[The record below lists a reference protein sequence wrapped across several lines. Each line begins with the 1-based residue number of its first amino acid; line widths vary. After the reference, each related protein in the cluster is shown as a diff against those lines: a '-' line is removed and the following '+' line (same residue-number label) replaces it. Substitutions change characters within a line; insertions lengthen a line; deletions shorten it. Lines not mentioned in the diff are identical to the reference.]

1 MPRTYLKDYIVAT
14 PNTIYYVY
22 DDNDLNECNYYT
34 TKLPDNGVDFDVYTR
49 IDTPRQLE
57 YDNEPANRKFYK
69 DNPRDNSE
77 YVNEFTDNTAHM
89 YLYWNDWRGAL
100 YDTYCKTGRLDIDLA
115 LNNVL

>member
-1 MPRTYLKDYIVAT
+1 MPRTYLKDYIVTT
-14 PNTIYYVY
+14 PKTIYFVY
-22 DDNDLNECNYYT
+22 SDTDDTNDYYT
-34 TKLPDNGVDFDVYTR
+34 TVTPDNGVDFDVYTR

-57 YDNEPANRKFYK
+57 YDVEPSNRKFYK

-77 YVNEFTDNTAHM
+77 YVNEFTDNTAHI

-100 YDTYCKTGRLDIDLA
+100 YDTYRETGKLDIDLA